1 MKERATKENWD
12 FSRSTEWSRETA
24 QNSSPQLPD
33 ESIDVLV
40 TSPPYW
46 GQRMSKGTGIE
57 NDPRTFVDSLKNI
70 FVAVLPKLKESGIV
84 WINVGDAYNTPV
96 NWSLRRPG
104 IQHAR
109 S

>member
-1 MKERATKENWD
+1 M
-12 FSRSTEWSRETA
+12 
-24 QNSSPQLPD
+24 
-33 ESIDVLV
+33 LV

-96 NWSLRRPG
+96 NWNLEDREYSTLGHDRLGLNPENTAYTKPR
-104 IQHAR
+104 IEAKSIH
-109 S
+109 